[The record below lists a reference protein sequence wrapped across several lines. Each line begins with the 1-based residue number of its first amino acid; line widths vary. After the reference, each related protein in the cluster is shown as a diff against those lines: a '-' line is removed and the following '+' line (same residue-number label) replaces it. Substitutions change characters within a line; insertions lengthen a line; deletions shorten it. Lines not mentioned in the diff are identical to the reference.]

1 MNISLPKPTFW
12 RIVLVGVLVGGLY
25 STYLRFFYGLGAATN
40 LSDQFPWGLW
50 IGFDVLCGVA
60 LAGGG
65 FTISAIVYIFHIER
79 FRPIIRP
86 TILTAFLGYTL
97 VVVAIM
103 FDLGRSD
110 RIWHPIIMWN
120 PHSVMFEVG
129 WCVMLYSTVL
139 ALEFSPAVFQKLGW
153 AKPLKVVKSLMI
165 LLVIAG
171 VVLSS
176 LHQSSLGSL
185 YLIVPGKLYP
195 LWYSPLLPYFFFISA
210 VALGCAMTIFESFL
224 SFRAFGRRLEL
235 PLLSDLGKV
244 IVWVLS
250 IFLVLRVQ
258 DLMHRG
264 VVSLALGNN
273 YEARLFQA
281 EIILGV
287 IAPIIFLAIPKIR
300 QNQLG
305 LFVSSLMVI
314 TGFIF
319 NRLNVSITGMERA
332 AGFSYMPSLSEAA
345 VTLSI
350 VGIGC
355 LIFALAV
362 RYLDIFPEAS
372 PEDLTDELPAV
383 AQLSRSTF
391 GTTRWVLAGAAAI
404 FMLALGLAWDGVG
417 KRGPENAVGN
427 TATQQVSIQT
437 DAPVQP

>member
-12 RIVLVGVLVGGLY
+12 RIVLVGVLIGGLY
-25 STYLRFFYGLGAATN
+25 STYLRFFHGLGASTN

-60 LAGGG
+60 LAAGG
-65 FTISAIVYIFHIER
+65 FTISAIVYVFHIER

-86 TILTAFLGYTL
+86 TILTAFLGYSL

-110 RIWHPIIMWN
+110 RIWHPLIMWN
-120 PHSVMFEVG
+120 PRSVMFEVG

-165 LLVIAG
+165 PLVIAG

-176 LHQSSLGSL
+176 LHQSSLGTL

-195 LWYSPLLPYFFFISA
+195 LWYSPLLPFFFFVSA

-250 IFLVLRVQ
+250 MFLVLRVQ
-258 DLMHRG
+258 DLIHRG
-264 VVSLALGNN
+264 VVPLALGSN

-281 EIILGV
+281 EMILGV

-314 TGFIF
+314 SGFIF

-362 RYLDIFPEAS
+362 RYLDIFPEAT

-383 AQLSRSTF
+383 VQLRRSNL
-391 GTTRWVLAGAAAI
+391 GVMKWVLAGAAAI

-417 KRGPENAVGN
+417 KRGPEAAVGN
-427 TATQQVSIQT
+427 TTTQQVAVQADS
-437 DAPVQP
+437 PVQP

>member
-25 STYLRFFYGLGAATN
+25 STYLRFFYGLGASTN

-60 LAGGG
+60 LAAGG

-79 FRPIIRP
+79 LRPIIRP
-86 TILTAFLGYTL
+86 TILTAFLGYSL

-110 RIWHPIIMWN
+110 RIWHPLIMWN
-120 PHSVMFEVG
+120 PRSVMFEVG

-176 LHQSSLGSL
+176 LHQSSLGTL

-195 LWYSPLLPYFFFISA
+195 LWYSPLLPFFFFISA
-210 VALGCAMTIFESFL
+210 IALGCAMTIFESFL
-224 SFRAFGRRLEL
+224 SSRAFGRRLEL

-264 VVSLALGNN
+264 VVSLALGSN

-287 IAPIIFLAIPKIR
+287 IAPIIFLAIPRIR

-314 TGFIF
+314 SGFLF

-362 RYLDIFPEAS
+362 RYLDIFPEAT

-383 AQLSRSTF
+383 AQLRRANLGVTK
-391 GTTRWVLAGAAAI
+391 WVLAGAAAI

-417 KRGPENAVGN
+417 KRGPETTVGN
-427 TATQQVSIQT
+427 TATQQVAVQT